1 MKIFISWSGDKSQK
15 IAIALQEWLQ
25 KVIQSVV
32 PFVSKEDISKGDVW
46 INAIENEL
54 TTSDYGIVCVTP
66 ENRTS
71 AWLMFEAGALANKVG
86 KAHMTP
92 FLTEISS
99 SELDRP
105 LSLYQTTEFNKDDIL
120 KLLKTI
126 NSKVEQHLAE
136 STLQSCFDMWWPELE
151 TSINNILSE
160 DKEKVLPA
168 QSKKKK
174 TEDILEEHGRMLQ
187 DIKTFLITYQAQSTR
202 KPSRSAVIGR
212 DYIRKITYWNDQLL
226 QEIEEIKQLTNPTY
240 RAYARL
246 DNLTDL
252 ARKERELMEAI
263 ARTILDDGLA
273 MLH

>member
-126 NSKVEQHLAE
+126 NGKVEQHLSE

-151 TSINNILSE
+151 TNINNILSE

-187 DIKTFLITYQAQSTR
+187 DIKTFLITYQAQSAR
-202 KPSRSAVIGR
+202 KPSRSTMIGR

-263 ARTILDDGLA
+263 ARTILDDGLT
-273 MLH
+273 MLR